1 MSFGDVGEATMA
13 QNIHARRDVSLRFL
27 YRDAQVN
34 GNVFLWS
41 WWAWPVVRMMDAF
54 GVKAVIGLVSSATTV
69 VAAAAASRGGV
80 EVD

>member
-1 MSFGDVGEATMA
+1 MV
-13 QNIHARRDVSLRFL
+13 QNICSKGVSLRFL

-69 VAAAAASRGGV
+69 AAAAASGGGV